1 MSRVKIKI
9 EFTDG
14 NKYEVKVT
22 PKVEVAVE
30 KHYKKG
36 LKSLNDDA
44 HAEHLY
50 HMAWIALNYSGMSPD
65 HDTFDMFLDRLE
77 DVEVISP
84 DENEGE
90 DFTKLGPSAPVS
102 S

>member
-1 MSRVKIKI
+1 M
-9 EFTDG
+9 FNDG
-14 NKYEVKVT
+14 SKYEVKVT

-50 HMAWIALNYSGMSPD
+50 HMAWIALNYSGMLVNSPQS
-65 HDTFDMFLDRLE
+65 FDDFLNDLE
-77 DVEVISP
+77 DVEVITP
-84 DENEGE
+84 EEDGE
-90 DFTKLGPSAPVS
+90 DFTKLESSDSAS